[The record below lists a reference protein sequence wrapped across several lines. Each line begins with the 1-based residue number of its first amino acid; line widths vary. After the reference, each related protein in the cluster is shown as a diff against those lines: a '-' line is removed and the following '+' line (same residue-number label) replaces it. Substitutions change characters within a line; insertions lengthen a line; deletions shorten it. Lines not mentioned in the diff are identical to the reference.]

1 MKPTKKQKIIALT
14 IFIALAAAV
23 VVYAIV
29 NKNTSLFKGEFT
41 TNSCSEDR
49 CDGNLYVNLTDDNG
63 TVKQLRYNQ
72 EPSTILNVRL
82 NASEDDIRINE
93 LSLNFSPHKPDI
105 KNIKFSQQIAGEA
118 PKDIPELQLQNIGGE
133 NSINI
138 RIPNAIYISKDS
150 YVNFLVTAQS
160 NDNANPTGQ
169 FHLNLIR
176 AYGYYKGQKS
186 DCTDENY
193 DNIDDDNNES
203 CDISFKDR
211 GFGEEGDGLIG
222 PMFQIMPGSLRMA
235 SSSWPTPTIIAQNR
249 TGIQLGEI
257 KATST
262 GGTTEIKGVNINF
275 AFPEDNP
282 GAANIIKNLKVRG
295 ALRVQSEPQAAPQ
308 PDASGIE
315 SPAPPSDAEIEL
327 RNTSSPSGNTL
338 AVNFDPP
345 LIIKNN
351 STETIKFIGDLD
363 ESARPTEFSPIIEA
377 NTDIIGNGE
386 NNNDD
391 VNFYD
396 FFKEILGDFPL
407 KIGPTV
413 KVPATLT
420 VTAPTNTPQQ
430 LPYYIENQEL
440 TEIARFKLTSDHP
453 LKISKITL
461 SAKDDVGAS
470 RLPFSKIKETE
481 TFQLNSRSLEES
493 ICTTAPD
500 YIGKKVV
507 INCGID
513 NPIGFTENALEKT
526 IIIKAKL
533 DSGLILG
540 QKFALVLK
548 SAVDIV
554 SNVPETPNGLP
565 VTGPI
570 FTITNV
576 ADVEVSA
583 AGEAITLVPSGEPKF
598 TKLITVKFDIR
609 GGDSNIVKKVKKI
622 TIAKTDASNFANEK
636 IGEFRLLK
644 KDGTDLSANALLN
657 NIAQDTNGTIPIEF
671 QTGEGENYTVISSGL
686 EFTLAANLN
695 PLGADKDKILQ
706 YKITNVELE
715 PSGVNKII
723 VQADGPKIT
732 FGDRACPNGKKEKT
746 DGTCECPQ
754 SPTMTYDYTE
764 QPTFYS
770 RLNGNVCVPCNPDDL
785 VTSDGVLICPQ
796 DKVAKPGT
804 LTITTKL
811 PDGQNTNIPFDE
823 ATIKAIEID
832 FSKQGGDLL
841 GDKLKHFD
849 LVFEGDFNTNLIYE
863 PELFIVSGTQ
873 KTQLTDEQVEL
884 KYSTTNGIINADF
897 TTPQIIGE
905 SKKLILYLK
914 TNAIETD
921 TGKKFRYKV
930 SGVET
935 DPSSPISKVYMN
947 GDASQGPQFIVPN
960 KPALTV
966 INNIINDNNGTGTP
980 NDFPLLINDED
991 AVYGANVLGAGI
1003 YTVKQTNN
1011 PQYTVST
1018 WSGDCSADG
1027 KVTMAAGDNKTC
1039 TITNDDI
1046 ALPYCESIEKHTYKG
1061 KDIPGLL
1068 YGNCIDCPND
1078 MFNSLSGRCEVTKV
1092 ATEGGGDVGEQ
1103 NSQDSDNTDT
1113 QTDQDSSPPPDTT
1126 QQSQAIYTQ
1135 TPSDNSRPDLR
1146 GSARLVAIPDRG
1158 NTGPGIVIY
1167 FGAIAATYAVMQ
1179 LRKRKKK

>member
-14 IFIALAAAV
+14 IFIALVATV
-23 VVYAIV
+23 VGYAIV

-41 TNSCSEDR
+41 TNSCTEDR
-49 CDGNLYVNLTDDNG
+49 CDGNLYVNLTDDDG

-93 LSLNFSPHKPDI
+93 LSLNFSPYKPDI

-118 PKDIPELQLQNIGGE
+118 AKDIPELQLQDSTDKNA
-133 NSINI
+133 INI

-169 FHLNLIR
+169 FHLDLIR

-193 DNIDDDNNES
+193 DNIDDDSNES

-222 PMFQIMPGSLRMA
+222 PMFQIMPGSLRIA

-262 GGTTEIKGVNINF
+262 GGTTEIKGVNINL

-363 ESARPTEFSPIIEA
+363 ESARPTEFTPIMEA

-407 KIGPTV
+407 KIGPTI

-420 VTAPTNTPQQ
+420 VTTSTNSPQQ

-470 RLPFSKIKETE
+470 RLPFSKIKVTE
-481 TFQLNSRSLEES
+481 TFQLNSHNLEEP

-500 YIGKKVV
+500 YIGQKVV
-507 INCGID
+507 INCGVD
-513 NPIGFTENALEKT
+513 NPIGFTENSLEKT
-526 IIIKAKL
+526 IVIKAKL

-548 SAVDIV
+548 SAADIV
-554 SNVPETPNGLP
+554 SNVPETPSGLP
-565 VTGPI
+565 ATGPV

-576 ADVEVSA
+576 ADVEVNA

-598 TKLITVKFDIR
+598 AKLITVKFDIR
-609 GGDSNIVKKVKKI
+609 GGDSNIVKKIKKI

-657 NIAQDTNGTIPIEF
+657 DIAQDTNGTIPIEF
-671 QTGEGENYTVISSGL
+671 QTGEGENYTVISSDL

-715 PSGVNKII
+715 PAGVNKII

-732 FGDRACPNGKKEKT
+732 FGDRACPNGKTEKN

-754 SPTMTYDYTE
+754 SPTMTYEYTD

-770 RLNGNVCVPCNPDDL
+770 RSNGNVCIPCNPEDL

-796 DKVAKPGT
+796 DKVARPGT
-804 LTITTKL
+804 LTITAKL

-841 GDKLKHFD
+841 GDQLKHFD

-897 TTPQIIGE
+897 TAPPIIGE
-905 SKKLILYLK
+905 SKKLVLYLK
-914 TNAIETD
+914 TNATESD

-935 DPSSPISKVYMN
+935 DPSAPITKVYSN
-947 GDASQGPQFIVPN
+947 GDNSVGPQFIVPN
-960 KPALTV
+960 KPTLTV
-966 INNIINDNNGTGTP
+966 TNNIINNNNGTGTP
-980 NDFPLLINDED
+980 ADFPLLINDED
-991 AVYGANVLGAGI
+991 AVYGANILSAGT
-1003 YTVKQTNN
+1003 YELEQTKN
-1011 PQYTVST
+1011 PRYTVSA
-1018 WSGDCSADG
+1018 WGGACSADG
-1027 KVTMAAGDNKTC
+1027 RVTLSAGEQKTC

-1046 ALPYCESIEKHTYKG
+1046 ALPYCESIGKHTYTG
-1061 KDIPGLL
+1061 RDIPGLL

-1078 MFNSLSGRCEVTKV
+1078 MFNPLSGRCEV
-1092 ATEGGGDVGEQ
+1092 A
-1103 NSQDSDNTDT
+1103 
-1113 QTDQDSSPPPDTT
+1113 SSTPPPDDTIQQRLAPDTAIPDTPAPADVTNPPLVTT
-1126 QQSQAIYTQ
+1126 
-1135 TPSDNSRPDLR
+1135 PDLR
-1146 GSARLVAIPDRG
+1146 GSARLVSIPDRG
-1158 NTGPGIVIY
+1158 NTGPGIVVY